1 MGIQSRSLA
10 MPLPAVKS
18 VMVSVDVSPKT
29 DHTSKKS
36 ESAPPGEGVVAQT
49 TRQVVVTGTAAED
62 VVAIVA
68 VKLIAAVATVQY
80 VVA

>member
-1 MGIQSRSLA
+1 VRVSL
-10 MPLPAVKS
+10 PR
-18 VMVSVDVSPKT
+18 
-29 DHTSKKS
+29 
-36 ESAPPGEGVVAQT
+36 PP
-49 TRQVVVTGTAAED
+49 RQVVVTGTAAED